1 VIKKAGTN
9 SGPCV
14 RVTFILPSA
23 ILAKR
28 VNLVGDFNGWDTH
41 ATPMRHDG
49 SRAQWAVSLDLE
61 AGRRYRFRY
70 LVDDREWLNDW
81 CADDHVEN
89 PYGSYDSVIDL
100 TRLPQF
106 VST

>member
-1 VIKKAGTN
+1 M
-9 SGPCV
+9 V
-14 RVTFILPSA
+14 RVTFVLPAA
-23 ILAKR
+23 ILARR

-41 ATPMRHDG
+41 ATPMRHDRSG
-49 SRAQWAVSLDLE
+49 AQWTVSLDLA
-61 AGRRYRFRY
+61 AGQCYRFRY
-70 LVDDREWLNDW
+70 LVDGQEWLNDW

-100 TRLPQF
+100 TRSPQP